1 MHILCIY
8 HVYIMYLCMYV
19 CVYVCIYIYKRMY
32 RPSKFSGK
40 ATLSDPRILLNLDV
54 QTDVWTGDVRE
65 EFVNSTPKRLW
76 WCQQAQE
83 KSSNNG
89 TFLKIRLEDIKKQG
103 LVNVPPG
110 NLI

>member
-1 MHILCIY
+1 MYISCIY
-8 HVYIMYLCMYV
+8 YVFMYV
-19 CVYVCIYIYKRMY
+19 CMCVCMYIYIYKRMY

-76 WCQQAQE
+76 WRQQAQE